1 MKKFLRFARRAAP
14 VLTGMAAVSRIIKD
28 WLYS

>member
-1 MKKFLRFARRAAP
+1 MKKIIRFARRAAP
-14 VLTGMAAVSRIIKD
+14 VLTGVAAVSRIIKD

>member
-1 MKKFLRFARRAAP
+1 MKKFFRIARRVAP